1 MGKTEGFCEGKER
14 KMCLRNFM
22 RDSGRFMRGK
32 EGKCLIGGRWEEE
45 ILSEGTWRGKDWEVR
60 EGEEKEEGKGGGRGT
75 GIISDANKLLVK
87 NNRFPSSIHPSFIPS
102 TPPFPFPFP
111 LSLSPLAYPSLS
123 VGLWK

>member
-45 ILSEGTWRGKDWEVR
+45 ILSEETW
-60 EGEEKEEGKGGGRGT
+60 
-75 GIISDANKLLVK
+75 
-87 NNRFPSSIHPSFIPS
+87 
-102 TPPFPFPFP
+102 
-111 LSLSPLAYPSLS
+111 
-123 VGLWK
+123 

>member
-45 ILSEGTWRGKDWEVR
+45 ILSEGTWRGGKLGEGRTGRFERERRRRRGR
-60 EGEEKEEGKGGGRGT
+60 EGEGERE
-75 GIISDANKLLVK
+75 
-87 NNRFPSSIHPSFIPS
+87 
-102 TPPFPFPFP
+102 
-111 LSLSPLAYPSLS
+111 
-123 VGLWK
+123 